1 MPVVVAGDLT
11 NLRKEHHKSDVRL
24 SFLVP
29 PILWE
34 ARIDDATIVK
44 GETSIDFDTGTGSF
58 FSIIAHTQEL
68 WVGSSLNSDD
78 VGRMRIK
85 SISSGDGG
93 VTGTVVVAG
102 HAYPLNDNQYLTFKH
117 DYPLKPRRS
126 FIDRID
132 PDTEIWYMDDD
143 IAYTDQN
150 DTQRPTVIAG
160 DHRAGFLNPTLVLNV
175 DASNSYPQDS
185 GDSISS
191 YGLTVASTAGTPT
204 VNFSTVTGLGD
215 ITFSAAGYYWARYT
229 VLASN
234 GKSQQSLRLYIV
246 HDPDRSAGNYPFID
260 CEQVTLE
267 NEWENGGWMA
277 AVRADDKATLAEI
290 PDHTLC
296 IIWGE
301 SYFDGTESQ
310 ITFLPDNST
319 TLFAGYVRGDS
330 DAQDWSNGVGEVDLT
345 LSTIEGVLRQ
355 MFTFS
360 TSLNATQGGPSKWF
374 HGKADQK
381 PIDIIHNFWRWRT
394 TLYDICDVLWETD
407 NTLLRAFQGMD
418 EGNPYDSANIFLYEE
433 GIRTR
438 VMCDQGGR
446 IHIVPDQQLLIDS
459 QRASL
464 TTIFELSNLPQIAD
478 YGGQMV
484 IPRKPE
490 FDVPF
495 VTANGVTWDGSFD
508 AEGKPVG
515 VDICSIAPGGKPLWR
530 GPSPTDKPKQTVTD
544 QNHLNQIAGRYEAK
558 LNNPIQEFR
567 IELHGN
573 YVGVFDCAYGEQYEA
588 DLQASQNPR
597 GLSWSNK
604 PLYLRHTMA
613 VYEGLTGFW
622 NVNCSFEPEHSTDDG
637 VTTNCPSFPALGG
650 DIPDIPTDDLI
661 PGALMTGASV
671 NYKLA
676 LTDLWTQLT
685 TENVEDLI
693 EDPFWRVR
701 KSSVAPED
709 AIVIRCGTGYIK
721 RSTDGGQT
729 WSTVTP
735 TTNPPNDAGDSPAP
749 TVGNVTFN
757 ELDGSISTQSEF
769 VALVTWQNAA
779 SQWRTWLYYTDDD
792 FATNGT
798 WTSIGGGTG
807 DDLGNWKTSSSV
819 DDNYIQSGWAE
830 KGFVH
835 SACRITDDKVV
846 VVFKDISNPYTYA
859 GFARVI
865 TIQSDGSLVVGAR
878 QGPYN
883 YEANGDKN
891 EIQGAK
897 IWSWDSTHFILIA
910 HELDYAFGDPSGEW
924 ALTARLCSVSGNN
937 ITFGSPIYLADDADF
952 YPADWNFVK
961 MPGLSNYGI
970 ITYSDWWISPSAQ
983 DTGFVTVV
991 QATGTVTLSQ
1001 GSNYTFETRGG
1012 AGGAGVDMAGPMM
1025 HTTNNGVIYYN
1036 TSKDYDGNGT
1046 WQIYYRPI
1054 TVTGYSISVG
1064 SRVHTGDGAFAVK
1077 VAFLTDTKGVLLAE
1091 DSAGLRT
1098 RTYSRS
1104 GSTYTFESTLKYPTS
1119 DTSAPAWGFDIA
1131 AISSSQWAVFWD
1143 TGANW
1148 GIYARVASLTSEYNH
1163 AYGTVAFLDES
1174 SDPPDYWDL
1183 WRMSGAV
1190 ASSKWLFG
1198 SFEETFGDNW
1208 LRASVVGLPVGYETK
1223 GLGVSIGR
1231 GAGARAW
1238 ITIWDSA
1245 DGLSLVDMAIPA
1257 MTETN
1262 RFILGAAT
1270 EAEMNAKTWIAYP
1283 RGVYGV
1289 DNACLVFGRMDA
1301 PDGLASP
1308 EHVIST
1314 VDAGSSFQSI
1324 ENGWSVDHCGA
1335 LVYGPGGYMYAI
1347 RNRPNQ
1353 AKFYRD
1359 EGDNNLQLKI
1369 TLSFSAPVAPH
1380 GMFIDFLFQDAFI
1393 ASRLADSVMVVKLAT
1408 PYFTE
1413 ADLTF
1418 NHDNTAGVEAIIRL

>member
-1 MPVVVAGDLT
+1 
-11 NLRKEHHKSDVRL
+11 
-24 SFLVP
+24 
-29 PILWE
+29 
-34 ARIDDATIVK
+34 
-44 GETSIDFDTGTGSF
+44 
-58 FSIIAHTQEL
+58 
-68 WVGSSLNSDD
+68 
-78 VGRMRIK
+78 
-85 SISSGDGG
+85 

-102 HAYPLNDNQYLTFKH
+102 HSYPLNDNQYLTFKH

-143 IAYTDQN
+143 IAYVDQN
-150 DTQRPTVIAG
+150 DTQRPTVVAG
-160 DHRAGFLNPTLVLNV
+160 EHQAGFLNPTFVLNV
-175 DASNSYPQDS
+175 DSSNSYPQDL

-191 YGLTVASTAGTPT
+191 YGLTVASTAGAPT
-204 VNFSTVTGLGD
+204 VNFSTVTGIGD
-215 ITFSAAGYYWARYT
+215 ITFTVAGYYWARYT

-246 HDPDRSAGNYPFID
+246 HDPDRSAGSYPFID

-277 AVRADDKATLAEI
+277 AVKADDEATLAEI

-301 SYFDGTESQ
+301 SYFDGTLAQ
-310 ITFLPDNST
+310 ITFLSEDST

-355 MFTFS
+355 MFSFS
-360 TSLNATQGGPSKWF
+360 SSLNATQGGPSKWF
-374 HGKADQK
+374 HGKSDQK

-490 FDVPF
+490 FEVPF

-508 AEGKPVG
+508 GEGKPVG

-622 NVNCSFEPEHSTDDG
+622 NVNCSFEPEHVTDDG
-637 VTTNCPSFPALGG
+637 IATNCPSFPALGG

-671 NYKLA
+671 NYKPA

-685 TENVEDLI
+685 AENVEDLI
-693 EDPFWRVR
+693 EDPFWRIR
-701 KSSVAPED
+701 QSSVAPED

-721 RSTDGGQT
+721 RSIDGGKT
-729 WSTVTP
+729 FSIVTP
-735 TTNPPNDAGDSPAP
+735 TTDPPNDAGDAVAP

-757 ELDGSISTQSEF
+757 ELDASISTQGEF

-779 SQWRTWLYYTDDD
+779 SEWRTWLYHTDDD
-792 FATNGT
+792 FSTNGT
-798 WTSIGGGTG
+798 WASIGGGTG
-807 DDLGNWKTSSSV
+807 DDLGSWNESTLVHDQNSPE
-819 DDNYIQSGWAE
+819 SGWAQGDLVLGIAKLSSTKIVIMYSE
-830 KGFVH
+830 ALSSPSFL
-835 SACRITDDKVV
+835 AYC
-846 VVFKDISNPYTYA
+846 
-859 GFARVI
+859 RVI
-865 TIQSDGSLVVGAR
+865 TIQSDGSLIVGAA
-878 QGPYN
+878 QGPWN
-883 YEANGDKN
+883 YVDNGNTNDVD
-891 EIQGAK
+891 GAK
-897 IWSWDSTHFILIA
+897 IYTFEEGATGKILILS
-910 HELDYAFGDPSGEW
+910 HEVDYEFGSAEW
-924 ALTARLCSVSGNN
+924 ALLARIASVSGDN
-937 ITFGSPIYLADDADF
+937 ITFGDAIYIHDSADF
-952 YPADWNFVK
+952 FPHNWKFAKF
-961 MPGLSNYGI
+961 PPLSNWGVVAYTNYLVSPTWQNDGFAVVIQATGAITLSKGSTYQWTDRSTSEGCAHLDIVLSDTNNGCIFFHSSKDSGDGTWQLYVKPFTRVGYVLTLKTTQHMSETVLGVRAARLTSTKSVVLWETAAGI
-970 ITYSDWWISPSAQ
+970 STGVFSRSGETYTKEA
-983 DTGFVTVV
+983 VTVV
-991 QATGTVTLSQ
+991 YADSDIPGWGLNIHPLS
-1001 GSNYTFETRGG
+1001 E
-1012 AGGAGVDMAGPMM
+1012 
-1025 HTTNNGVIYYN
+1025 
-1036 TSKDYDGNGT
+1036 
-1046 WQIYYRPI
+1046 
-1054 TVTGYSISVG
+1054 
-1064 SRVHTGDGAFAVK
+1064 SR
-1077 VAFLTDTKGVLLAE
+1077 
-1091 DSAGLRT
+1091 
-1098 RTYSRS
+1098 
-1104 GSTYTFESTLKYPTS
+1104 
-1119 DTSAPAWGFDIA
+1119 
-1131 AISSSQWAVFWD
+1131 WAVFWD
-1143 TGANW
+1143 TWADW
-1148 GIYARVASLTSEYNH
+1148 GMWARIGSLTGAYTH
-1163 AYGTVAFLDES
+1163 AYGTASELNES
-1174 SDPPDYWDL
+1174 TAPLGFRDL
-1183 WRMSGAV
+1183 FRVSGQF
-1190 ASSKWLFG
+1190 ASGKYIIG
-1198 SFEETFGDNW
+1198 YCMDTNNATV
-1208 LRASVVGLPVGYETK
+1208 RASINELPIGYEAK
-1223 GLGVSIGR
+1223 GLGVSLGR

-1238 ITIWDSA
+1238 VTIWDNI
-1245 DGLSLVDMAIPA
+1245 DGLSLVDIAIPA
-1257 MTETN
+1257 MTESN
-1262 RFILGAAT
+1262 RFVLGLAS
-1270 EAEMNAKTWIAYP
+1270 EAEMNAKSWIAYP
-1283 RGVYGV
+1283 RGVYGS
-1289 DNACLVFGRMDA
+1289 DNACLIFGRMDA
-1301 PDGLASP
+1301 PNGLASP

-1359 EGDNNLQLKI
+1359 NGDNDLKLKI
-1369 TLSFSAPVAPH
+1369 TLSFAAPVAPH
-1380 GMFIDFLFQDAFI
+1380 GMFIDFLFQNAFI
-1393 ASRLADSVMVVKLAT
+1393 ASWLADSVMVVKLAT

-1418 NHDNTAGVEAIIRL
+1418 NHDNTEGVQSIIRL